1 MKIKDVERINALLK
15 AHGTV
20 QELIGRT
27 ERADAED
34 FSLMVERGGD
44 GSIRMS
50 LEGADSTHYQGHA
63 VSGAFL
69 ERLKML
75 SLEELRT
82 RLDAIAA
89 ELVALGVEIEE

>member
-15 AHGTV
+15 AHATV

-27 ERADAED
+27 ERAGTED

-63 VSGAFL
+63 VSLAFL
-69 ERLKML
+69 ERLKGL
-75 SLEELRT
+75 ALEELGAR
-82 RLDAIAA
+82 RDGIAA
-89 ELVALGVEIEE
+89 ELAAMGVEMED